1 MGDLKSIEDQ
11 DGLKRKI
18 LSVSPLITDVTFCF
32 YWRVNGKGCR
42 RPTIY
47 IHHKNSRTSN
57 EYHCVHVSSDGLMVN
72 SNGHHDLDVHDA
84 MNEAVKIARENLGC

>member
-1 MGDLKSIEDQ
+1 MKSPEEQ
-11 DGLKRKI
+11 DELKRQI
-18 LSVSPLITDVTFCF
+18 LSVSRLITAVTFCECF
-32 YWRVNGKGCR
+32 KGSGCS

-47 IHHKNSRTSN
+47 IHHKNGRTSN

-84 MNEAVKIARENLGC
+84 MNDAVKIARENLGC